1 MRHTVGF
8 RLREAGVRDSTIS
21 DILWHNTKTM
31 TQHYRV
37 AQFVEIFEA
46 LEKIKDESSRTNVS
60 LQSLIRE
67 AAAKN
72 LTAVLPAKKKTG

>member
-1 MRHTVGF
+1 
-8 RLREAGVRDSTIS
+8 
-21 DILWHNTKTM
+21 
-31 TQHYRV
+31 V